1 MKKLKT
7 VDADTLLY
15 QPLDKPSF
23 VADGLPC
30 PYVSQVAGV
39 GARGEVYRLG
49 QVLLRPAFGFA
60 SALDFLA
67 QGMTVQA
74 FFMLVHSYIT
84 PTLFYISGVDMR
96 RNVILSFSS
105 IYFHI

>member
-15 QPLDKPSF
+15 QPLGKPSF

-39 GARGEVYRLG
+39 GARGEVYKLG

-84 PTLFYISGVDMR
+84 PHI
-96 RNVILSFSS
+96 IL
-105 IYFHI
+105 YFGSRYENEM